1 MIDDDRPGAPS
12 VAVVSHG
19 YSERR
24 FGSAA
29 NAVGQPILI
38 NNLPFT
44 VVGVT
49 PPEFFGV
56 DPAAA
61 PGLYLPLQSEFL
73 FEPDAAASKSSTRII
88 TGSR

>member
-1 MIDDDRPGAPS
+1 M
-12 VAVVSHG
+12 AVVSHG
-19 YSERR
+19 YGERR

-29 NAVGQPILI
+29 NAVGQQILI

-56 DPAAA
+56 DPAAT
-61 PGLYLPLQSEFL
+61 PGVYLPLRSEIL
-73 FEPDAAASKSSTRII
+73 FEPDAAGKYRERETS
-88 TGSR
+88 TGSK